1 MKRII
6 LSLAIC
12 ALLTSM
18 APLAHAEL
26 KSIGTGAAMQADIS
40 TFPPNLKAIYPNF
53 AKKCSK
59 CHGLDRT
66 IVTLQTG
73 MSPSGSAFDNAAV
86 DAYGAKM
93 LRKPDADMTKPEV
106 KSFVELMKYMLD
118 EAAK

>member
-1 MKRII
+1 MKCVFNVV
-6 LSLAIC
+6 LSIVVLAVF
-12 ALLTSM
+12 AGSAM
-18 APLAHAEL
+18 AEL
-26 KSIGTGAAMQADIS
+26 KSIGTGAEMQVDTS
-40 TFPPNLKAIYPNF
+40 SFPPEMKSIYPLF
-53 AKKCSK
+53 AKKCIK

-73 MSPSGSAFDNAAV
+73 LTPSGAEFDNAAV

-106 KSFVELMKYMLD
+106 RIIVDLVKFMLA

>member
-1 MKRII
+1 MKRTIQSM
-6 LSLAIC
+6 LIC
-12 ALLTSM
+12 ALLTGM
-18 APLAHAEL
+18 VPLAHAEL
-26 KSIGTGAAMQADIS
+26 KSIGTGAAMEVDIS
-40 TFPPNLKAIYPNF
+40 SFPPNMKAIYPGF
-53 AKKCSK
+53 SKKCSK

-73 MSPSGSAFDNAAV
+73 MSPSGSAFDNSAV

-93 LRKPDADMTKPEV
+93 LRKPDGDMSKAEV